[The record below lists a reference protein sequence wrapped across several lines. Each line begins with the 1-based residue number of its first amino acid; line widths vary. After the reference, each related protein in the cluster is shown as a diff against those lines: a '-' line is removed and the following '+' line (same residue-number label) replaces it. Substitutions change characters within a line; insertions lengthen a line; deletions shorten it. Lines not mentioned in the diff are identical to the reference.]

1 MAYTPITIKHSTA
14 NSTPTSLNVAEP
26 AYSYTSN
33 TLFIGTAGSDGA
45 IAIGGQYYIAQQQV
59 IFNSVNAAFSAA
71 NSAATGGASLYA
83 NTAFVAA
90 NSAGVYAN
98 AAFAAANN
106 SSDSWVRTQANSAF
120 GQANAAFA
128 KANTNNLTVS
138 LIDTVG
144 NISNVVSNVTTLRFD
159 SDSGFD
165 VNSLSQGIVK
175 VGMNSTF
182 KYWKVNGVTYLTA
195 EGIDTVNFITA
206 NGISITANGNTVP
219 QSIQFDGSII
229 FDKANGAF
237 LQANTPSYTANSAAS
252 YANSAFLQANTPS
265 YVANSAS
272 SYANA
277 SFLQANTPNYT
288 ANSAANY
295 ANAAFANANTKFN
308 SSGGTISGDVT
319 VTGNIIPSASVTYNL
334 GSPTNRWKDLYLSG
348 NTLNLGNA
356 QIKTDATTGGLL
368 LIPTPTANV
377 PNPTALFISSNGA
390 LTTVQ
395 TTGGEVTA
403 ANLEQAGA
411 NTANSVPVDAKLNR
425 AYDQANSSF
434 EKANSAGSY
443 ANSAFIRA
451 NNSINA
457 NTGGT
462 INADLVIA
470 GNLTVTGNTTYAN
483 TQTVLISDNIITLNA
498 AISQSGQPIVDA
510 GIEIDR
516 GAQPNAQFIW
526 VESAGKWS
534 ANNGNGSIYIGA
546 ESDGV
551 YANAAFAAA
560 NASAGTDVTQNTNI
574 SNAGTY
580 ANAAF
585 LQANTPSYVANS
597 AASYANAA
605 FTAANNAGGTVVA
618 NTVTL
623 GTPTDGSLSNVGAY
637 TGWTTAT
644 KVTDAI
650 DDLNEMMDNVRANT
664 FVKSVTFS
672 ASPAAAGSGSTI
684 TLTLAP
690 VTANG
695 TIRYDIDWGDTT
707 FSNNVTGI
715 SQTHV
720 YTVQGSKTITV
731 RAFNA
736 FGAGTGSEASN
747 TSAGIVVIYTAD
759 PTMGYSFYRQLSGG
773 TALVAGSTMYVTEGE
788 TFYLQ
793 NDTTNTTG
801 SAVTYIANFGDNVA
815 NTTIA
820 SDTSAGGVFGA
831 RLPYSYAFT
840 KSSGTG
846 ANTINLVL
854 TSSNTANPSSI
865 PRSIATVSMKIY
877 DANIATPNGLGTGKT
892 ITFANTVGTSPLLA
906 AQFANNIGGAT
917 TYTVGT
923 SVNRTTATAGNTSTV
938 TLTTIAYNANSGTLT
953 ANFNNSNSGARGLTS
968 GSDVASYNSL
978 TIDSKKDYQLY
989 DATGTATTFALSIYA
1004 PSTFAGFTATAT
1016 KASSAVPVGVNNFQ
1030 LLHSANGNTN
1040 IVEFVKDDL
1049 TTVPTTTA
1057 GSLETVT
1064 AGTYRY
1070 ISGIPYFNSGS
1081 PTVKLSGATIVNW
1094 IGQTYTSCSAPVLV
1108 TVGTN
1113 AESTTALAITP
1124 TTFTYSGVD
1133 NGANTYLSSSFPKAN
1148 TGVNGVPYTLGDLTV
1163 SVANSVRTIQQI
1175 GIRANNVNGLGAL
1188 TQNTTTKLAVHS
1200 TAQSGISEIAIAANS
1215 TLGATYTDSAVRSSW
1230 FKSNTSNTPIYTT
1243 STNFYSTQ
1251 IYSEASDPGVA
1262 GTKEATIRLG
1272 VLKYDITDYSTG
1284 YLPAGPNRSG
1294 DAGVQYLT
1302 FAFRRQSVSN
1312 FDINLT
1318 APNGVL
1324 GVWVA
1329 MPGSRIDSVNSG
1341 TGPTSGLNGWLD
1353 CSTAKLSG
1361 TPGSVTASGGNGSD
1375 GCALLVGDKI
1385 LSNTALSGGYTMSF
1399 GGANSSET
1407 TYNVI
1412 LVRVAL
1418 VAGQTVTYLGVG
1430 AAA

>member
-1 MAYTPITIKHSTA
+1 MPDYTPLTIKYSTA
-14 NSTPTSLNVAEP
+14 NSAPTTLNVAEP

-33 TLFIGTAGSDGA
+33 TLFIGTPGSDGYL
-45 IAIGGQYYIAQQQV
+45 AIGGQYYIDQQSQ
-59 IFNSVNAAFSAA
+59 IFAKTNAAFTAANSGSGAASAGSYANAGYSTA
-71 NSAATGGASLYA
+71 NSAAS
-83 NTAFVAA
+83 
-90 NSAGVYAN
+90 YAN

-106 SSDSWVRTQANSAF
+106 STDLWVRTQANSAF
-120 GQANAAFA
+120 SQANA
-128 KANTNNLTVS
+128 
-138 LIDTVG
+138 
-144 NISNVVSNVTTLRFD
+144 
-159 SDSGFD
+159 
-165 VNSLSQGIVK
+165 
-175 VGMNSTF
+175 
-182 KYWKVNGVTYLTA
+182 
-195 EGIDTVNFITA
+195 
-206 NGISITANGNTVP
+206 
-219 QSIQFDGSII
+219 
-229 FDKANGAF
+229 AF
-237 LQANTPSYTANSAAS
+237 LQANTPSYVSNSAAS
-252 YANSAFLQANTPS
+252 YANAAFAAANASTATDATQNTSITAAFIQANTPS
-265 YVANSAS
+265 YVANSAAAYANAAFSQANTANSRAYSTVLKSGDTMTGDLLMTANITPTVANTYYLGTSDKPWRSLYVGPGSVNIDGIVLSNSGTGTLTITSASGQKLDLSQVSTGSNAAS

-277 SFLQANTPNYT
+277 
-288 ANSAANY
+288 
-295 ANAAFANANTKFN
+295 AF
-308 SSGGTISGDVT
+308 V
-319 VTGNIIPSASVTYNL
+319 
-334 GSPTNRWKDLYLSG
+334 
-348 NTLNLGNA
+348 
-356 QIKTDATTGGLL
+356 
-368 LIPTPTANV
+368 
-377 PNPTALFISSNGA
+377 
-390 LTTVQ
+390 
-395 TTGGEVTA
+395 
-403 ANLEQAGA
+403 
-411 NTANSVPVDAKLNR
+411 
-425 AYDQANSSF
+425 
-434 EKANSAGSY
+434 
-443 ANSAFIRA
+443 RA

-462 INADLVIA
+462 ITADLVIA

-560 NASAGTDVTQNTNI
+560 NAATATDATQNTNI
-574 SNAGTY
+574 TNAGAYANASFATANSAAVY

-585 LQANTPSYVANS
+585 L
-597 AASYANAA
+597 
-605 FTAANNAGGTVVA
+605 AANNAGGTVVA
-618 NTVTL
+618 NTITL
-623 GTPTDGSLSNVGAY
+623 GTPTDGSLTNVGAY

-672 ASPAAAGSGSTI
+672 ASPSAAGSGSTI

-695 TIRYDIDWGDTT
+695 TIRYDIDWGDAS
-707 FSNNVTGI
+707 FSNNVTGT

-720 YTVQGSKTITV
+720 YNAQGSKTITV
-731 RAFNA
+731 RAYNA
-736 FGAGTGSEASN
+736 SGAGTGSEASN

-759 PTMGYSFYRQLSGG
+759 PTMGYSFYRTLTGG

-820 SDTSAGGVFGA
+820 SDTAAGGVFGA

-854 TSSNTANPSSI
+854 TSSNTANPASI
-865 PRSIATVSMKIY
+865 PRSISTVSMKIY
-877 DANIATPNGLGTGKT
+877 DANIATPQQLSSKT

-906 AQFANNIGGAT
+906 AQFANNTGGAT
-917 TYTVGT
+917 TYTVGA

-938 TLTTIAYNANSGTLT
+938 TLTSIAYNANSGTLT
-953 ANFNNSNSGARGLTS
+953 ANFNGANSGAKTLTS
-968 GSDVASYNSL
+968 AADIGSYNSL

-989 DATGTATTFALSIYA
+989 DATGTATTFASSIYS

-1016 KASSAVPVGVNNFQ
+1016 KAASAVPVGVNNFQ
-1030 LLHSANGNTN
+1030 LLHSANGSTN

-1057 GSLETVT
+1057 GSVETVS

-1113 AESTTALAITP
+1113 AESTTSAAITP
-1124 TTFTYSGVD
+1124 TTFTYAGVD
-1133 NGANTYLSSSFPKAN
+1133 NSANTYLSATYPKAN
-1148 TGVNGVPYTLGDLTV
+1148 TGIGTPYTLGDLTV

-1188 TQNTTTKLAVHS
+1188 TQNSTTKLAVHS

-1215 TLGATYTDSAVRSSW
+1215 TLGATYTDSAIRSSW
-1230 FKSNTSNTPIYTT
+1230 FKSNTSNTPVYTT

-1251 IYSEASDPGVA
+1251 VYSESADPGVA

-1312 FDINLT
+1312 FDINIT

-1324 GVWVA
+1324 GVWIA
-1329 MPGSRIDSVNSG
+1329 MPGSRIDSFNSG

-1353 CSTAKLSG
+1353 CSVSKLSG
-1361 TPGSVTASGGNGSD
+1361 TPGSVTATGGNGSD

-1385 LSNTALSGGYTMSF
+1385 VSNTALSGGYTMSF

>member
-1 MAYTPITIKHSTA
+1 MPSFTPLTIKHSTA
-14 NSTPTSLNVAEP
+14 NSTPTTLNIAEP

-33 TLFIGTAGSDGA
+33 TLFIGTPGSDGYL
-45 IAIGGQYYIAQQQV
+45 AIGGQYYTDQQSQ
-59 IFNSVNAAFSAA
+59 IFAKTNAAFSAA
-71 NSAATGGASLYA
+71 NSAAAGAAAAGSYANSGFSTA
-83 NTAFVAA
+83 NTAA
-90 NSAGVYAN
+90 SYAN
-98 AAFAAANN
+98 AAFLAANN
-106 SSDSWVRTQANSAF
+106 SIDLWVREQANSAF
-120 GQANAAFA
+120 NQANAAF
-128 KANTNNLTVS
+128 
-138 LIDTVG
+138 I
-144 NISNVVSNVTTLRFD
+144 
-159 SDSGFD
+159 
-165 VNSLSQGIVK
+165 
-175 VGMNSTF
+175 
-182 KYWKVNGVTYLTA
+182 
-195 EGIDTVNFITA
+195 
-206 NGISITANGNTVP
+206 
-219 QSIQFDGSII
+219 
-229 FDKANGAF
+229 
-237 LQANTPSYTANSAAS
+237 QANTPDYVANSASS
-252 YANSAFLQANTPS
+252 YANAAFVTANTISSVSSYANAAFLQANTPS
-265 YVANSAS
+265 YVANSA
-272 SYANA
+272 AV
-277 SFLQANTPNYT
+277 
-288 ANSAANY
+288 Y
-295 ANAAFANANTKFN
+295 ANAAFATANTISSTSSYANAAFLSANTPSYVANSASAYANGAFAAANSASVYANAAFTNANTKFN

-319 VTGNIIPSASVTYNL
+319 LTGNIIPSADVTYNL

-348 NTLNLGNA
+348 NTLVLGNA
-356 QIKTDATTGGLL
+356 QIKSDATTGGIIF
-368 LIPTPTANV
+368 IPAPTEDV
-377 PNPTALFISSNGA
+377 PNPTALFISTNGA
-390 LTTVQ
+390 ITTIQ
-395 TTGGEVTA
+395 TTDGA
-403 ANLEQAGA
+403 ISLANLTLAQS
-411 NTANSVPVDAKLNR
+411 NTANAAPVDFKL
-425 AYDQANSSF
+425 ALSFDQANSSF
-434 EKANSAGSY
+434 EKANSAGTY
-443 ANSAFIRA
+443 ANSAYVRA

-462 INADLVIA
+462 ISADLIIT
-470 GNLTVTGNTTYAN
+470 GNLIVQGNTTYAN
-483 TQTVLISDNIITLNA
+483 TQTVLIADNIITLNA
-498 AISQSGQPIVDA
+498 AIGQAAQPTFDA

-526 VESAGKWS
+526 VESDGKWS

-560 NASAGTDVTQNTNI
+560 NATAATDVTQNTNI
-574 SNAGTY
+574 SNVGTY

-585 LQANTPSYVANS
+585 LQANTPSYTANSAATYANSGFSVANS
-597 AASYANAA
+597 ASSYANAA
-605 FTAANNAGGTVVA
+605 FTAANNAGSVVA
-618 NTVTL
+618 NTITL
-623 GTPTDGSLSNVGAY
+623 GIPTDGSLTNVGAY
-637 TGWTTAT
+637 TSWTTAT

-650 DDLNEMMDNVRANT
+650 DDLNEMVDNVRANT
-664 FVKSVTFS
+664 FVKSVTFT

-684 TLTLAP
+684 TLTLVP

-695 TIRYDIDWGDTT
+695 TIRYDIDWGDAS

-715 SQTHV
+715 TQTHV
-720 YTVQGSKTITV
+720 YTAQGSKTITV

-736 FGAGTGSEASN
+736 SGAGTGSESSN

-759 PTMGYSFYRQLSGG
+759 PTMGYSFFRTLTGG

-820 SDTSAGGVFGA
+820 SDTAAGGVFGA

-846 ANTINLVL
+846 ANTINLVM
-854 TSSNTANPSSI
+854 TSSNTANPSAI
-865 PRSIATVSMKIY
+865 PRSISTVSMKIY
-877 DANIATPNGLGTGKT
+877 DANIATPSGLDTKT
-892 ITFANTVGTSPLLA
+892 ITFASSTGTSPLLA
-906 AQFANNIGGAT
+906 AQFANNTGAAT
-917 TYTVGT
+917 TYAAGS
-923 SVNRTTATAGNTSTV
+923 SVNRTTATSGNTSTV
-938 TLTTIAYNANSGTLT
+938 TLTSIAYNANSGTLT
-953 ANFNNSNSGARGLTS
+953 ANFNGANSGAKTLTS
-968 GSDVASYNSL
+968 AADIGSYNSL
-978 TIDSKKDYQLY
+978 TIDSKKDYQLFTS
-989 DATGTATTFALSIYA
+989 AGVLSTFALSIYA

-1016 KASSAVPVGVNNFQ
+1016 KEASAVPVGVNNFQ
-1030 LLHSANGNTN
+1030 LLHSANGSTN

-1049 TTVPTTTA
+1049 TSAPTTTA
-1057 GSLETVT
+1057 GSVETVT

-1094 IGQTYTSCSAPVLV
+1094 IGQTYTSCSAPVLI

-1113 AESTTALAITP
+1113 AESTTTAAITP
-1124 TTFTYSGVD
+1124 TTFTYSGID
-1133 NGANTYLSSSFPKAN
+1133 NSANTYLSATYPKAN
-1148 TGVNGVPYTLGDLTV
+1148 TGIGTPYTLGDLTV
-1163 SVANSVRTIQQI
+1163 SVANGVRTIQQI
-1175 GIRANNVNGLGAL
+1175 GIKANNVNGLGAL

-1215 TLGATYTDSAVRSSW
+1215 TLGATYTDNAIRSAY

-1243 STNFYSTQ
+1243 TTNYYSTQ
-1251 IYSEASDPGVA
+1251 VYSESSDPGVA

-1272 VLKYDITDYSTG
+1272 VLKHDITNYSTG

-1302 FAFRRQSVSN
+1302 FAFRRASVSN
-1312 FDINLT
+1312 FDINIT
-1318 APNGVL
+1318 APSGVL
-1324 GVWVA
+1324 GVWIA
-1329 MPGSRIDSVNSG
+1329 MPGSRIDSLNSG

-1353 CSTAKLSG
+1353 CSTTKLSG

-1385 LSNTALSGGYTMSF
+1385 ASNTALSGGYTMSF

-1418 VAGQTVTYLGVG
+1418 VSGQTVTYLGVG

>member
-1 MAYTPITIKHSTA
+1 MANTLIQLKSSTYNA
-14 NSTPTSLNVAEP
+14 TPTTLDAAEP
-26 AYSYTSN
+26 AYSYVSN
-33 TLFIGTAGSDGA
+33 TLFIGTASGTGVLP
-45 IAIGGQYYIAQQQV
+45 IGGQFYVAQQGQ
-59 IFNSVNAAFSAA
+59 IFDKTNAAFTAANSGSGAASAGSYANAGYSTA
-71 NSAATGGASLYA
+71 NSAAS
-83 NTAFVAA
+83 
-90 NSAGVYAN
+90 YAN

-106 SSDSWVRTQANSAF
+106 STDLWVRTQANSAF
-120 GQANAAFA
+120 SQANA
-128 KANTNNLTVS
+128 
-138 LIDTVG
+138 
-144 NISNVVSNVTTLRFD
+144 
-159 SDSGFD
+159 
-165 VNSLSQGIVK
+165 
-175 VGMNSTF
+175 
-182 KYWKVNGVTYLTA
+182 
-195 EGIDTVNFITA
+195 
-206 NGISITANGNTVP
+206 
-219 QSIQFDGSII
+219 
-229 FDKANGAF
+229 AF
-237 LQANTPSYTANSAAS
+237 LQANTPSNVSNSAAS
-252 YANSAFLQANTPS
+252 YANAAFATANTVS
-265 YVANSAS
+265 SVS

-277 SFLQANTPNYT
+277 AFLSANTPSNV
-288 ANSAANY
+288 ANSAAAY
-295 ANAAFANANTKFN
+295 ANGAFAAANTKFN
-308 SSGGTISGDVT
+308 SSGGTITGD
-319 VTGNIIPSASVTYNL
+319 
-334 GSPTNRWKDLYLSG
+334 
-348 NTLNLGNA
+348 
-356 QIKTDATTGGLL
+356 
-368 LIPTPTANV
+368 
-377 PNPTALFISSNGA
+377 
-390 LTTVQ
+390 
-395 TTGGEVTA
+395 
-403 ANLEQAGA
+403 
-411 NTANSVPVDAKLNR
+411 
-425 AYDQANSSF
+425 
-434 EKANSAGSY
+434 
-443 ANSAFIRA
+443 
-451 NNSINA
+451 
-457 NTGGT
+457 T
-462 INADLVIA
+462 IVS

-560 NASAGTDVTQNTNI
+560 NAATATDATQNTNI
-574 SNAGTY
+574 TNVGAY

-585 LQANTPSYVANS
+585 Q
-597 AASYANAA
+597 
-605 FTAANNAGGTVVA
+605 AANNAGGTVVA

-623 GTPTDGSLSNVGAY
+623 GTPTDGSLTNVGAY
-637 TGWTTAT
+637 TAWTTAT

-650 DDLNEMMDNVRANT
+650 DDLNEMVDNVRANT
-664 FVKSVTFS
+664 FVKSVTFT

-695 TIRYDIDWGDTT
+695 TIRYDIDWGDAS
-707 FSNNVTGI
+707 FSNNATGT

-720 YTVQGSKTITV
+720 YTAQGSKTITV
-731 RAFNA
+731 RAYNTA
-736 FGAGTGSEASN
+736 GAGTGSEASN

-759 PTMGYSFYRQLSGG
+759 PTMGYSFFRTLTGG

-820 SDTSAGGVFGA
+820 SDTAAGGVFGA

-846 ANTINLVL
+846 ANTINLVM

-865 PRSIATVSMKIY
+865 PRSISTVSMKIY
-877 DANIATPNGLGTGKT
+877 DANIATPQQLSSKT

-906 AQFANNIGGAT
+906 AQFANNTGGAT

-923 SVNRTTATAGNTSTV
+923 SVNRTTATASNTSTV
-938 TLTTIAYNANSGTLT
+938 TLTSIAYNANSGTLT
-953 ANFNNSNSGARGLTS
+953 ANFNGANSGARTLTS
-968 GSDVASYNSL
+968 AADIGSYNSL
-978 TIDSKKDYQLY
+978 TIDSKKDYQLF

-1016 KASSAVPVGVNNFQ
+1016 KAASAVPVGVNNFQ
-1030 LLHSANGNTN
+1030 LLHSANGSTN

-1057 GSLETVT
+1057 GSVATVT

-1094 IGQTYTSCSAPVLV
+1094 IGQTYTSCTAPVLI

-1113 AESTTALAITP
+1113 AESTTAAAITP
-1124 TTFTYSGVD
+1124 TTFTYSGID
-1133 NGANTYLSSSFPKAN
+1133 NSANTYLSATYPKAN
-1148 TGVNGVPYTLGDLTV
+1148 TGIGTPYTLGDLTV

-1215 TLGATYTDSAVRSSW
+1215 TLGATYTDSAIRSSW

-1243 STNFYSTQ
+1243 TTNFYLTQ
-1251 IYSEASDPGVA
+1251 VYSESSDPGVA

-1302 FAFRRQSVSN
+1302 FAFRRASVSN
-1312 FDINLT
+1312 FDINIT
-1318 APNGVL
+1318 APSGVL
-1324 GVWVA
+1324 GVWIA
-1329 MPGSRIDSVNSG
+1329 MPGSRIDSLNSG

-1353 CSTAKLSG
+1353 CSTTKLSG

-1385 LSNTALSGGYTMSF
+1385 ASNTALSGGYTMSF

>member
-1 MAYTPITIKHSTA
+1 MSYTPITIKYSTA
-14 NSTPTSLNVAEP
+14 NSTPTTLNVAEP

-33 TLFIGTAGSDGA
+33 TLFIGTEGSNGYL
-45 IAIGGQYYIAQQQV
+45 AIGGQFYVNQQGQ
-59 IFNSVNAAFSAA
+59 IFDKANAAFNAANTGTGAAAAGSYANSGFATA
-71 NSAATGGASLYA
+71 NSAS
-83 NTAFVAA
+83 N
-90 NSAGVYAN
+90 YAN
-98 AAFAAANN
+98 AAFAVANN
-106 SSDSWVRTQANSAF
+106 STDLWVRTQANSAF
-120 GQANAAFA
+120 SQANA
-128 KANTNNLTVS
+128 
-138 LIDTVG
+138 
-144 NISNVVSNVTTLRFD
+144 
-159 SDSGFD
+159 
-165 VNSLSQGIVK
+165 
-175 VGMNSTF
+175 
-182 KYWKVNGVTYLTA
+182 
-195 EGIDTVNFITA
+195 
-206 NGISITANGNTVP
+206 
-219 QSIQFDGSII
+219 
-229 FDKANGAF
+229 AF
-237 LQANTPSYTANSAAS
+237 LQANTPSNVSNSAAS
-252 YANSAFLQANTPS
+252 YANAAFATANTVS
-265 YVANSAS
+265 SVS

-277 SFLQANTPNYT
+277 AFLSANTPSNV
-288 ANSAANY
+288 ANSAAAY
-295 ANAAFANANTKFN
+295 ANGAFAAANTKFN
-308 SSGGTISGDVT
+308 SSGGTITGD
-319 VTGNIIPSASVTYNL
+319 
-334 GSPTNRWKDLYLSG
+334 
-348 NTLNLGNA
+348 
-356 QIKTDATTGGLL
+356 
-368 LIPTPTANV
+368 
-377 PNPTALFISSNGA
+377 
-390 LTTVQ
+390 
-395 TTGGEVTA
+395 
-403 ANLEQAGA
+403 
-411 NTANSVPVDAKLNR
+411 
-425 AYDQANSSF
+425 
-434 EKANSAGSY
+434 
-443 ANSAFIRA
+443 
-451 NNSINA
+451 
-457 NTGGT
+457 T
-462 INADLVIA
+462 IVS

-526 VESAGKWS
+526 IESAGKWS

-560 NASAGTDVTQNTNI
+560 NAATATDATQNTNI
-574 SNAGTY
+574 TNVGAY

-585 LQANTPSYVANS
+585 Q
-597 AASYANAA
+597 
-605 FTAANNAGGTVVA
+605 AANNAGGTVVA

-623 GTPTDGSLSNVGAY
+623 GTPTDGSLTNVGAY
-637 TGWTTAT
+637 TAWTTAT
-644 KVTDAI
+644 YVTDAI
-650 DDLNEMMDNVRANT
+650 DDLNEMVDNVRANT
-664 FVKSVTFS
+664 FVKSVTFT

-684 TLTLAP
+684 TLTLVP

-695 TIRYDIDWGDTT
+695 TIRYDIDWGDAS
-707 FSNNVTGI
+707 FSNNVTGT

-720 YTVQGSKTITV
+720 YTAQGSKTITV

-736 FGAGTGSEASN
+736 SGAGTGSEASN

-759 PTMGYSFYRQLSGG
+759 PTMGYSFFRTLTGG

-820 SDTSAGGVFGA
+820 SDTAAGGVFGA

-846 ANTINLVL
+846 ANTINLVM

-865 PRSIATVSMKIY
+865 PRSISTVSMKIY
-877 DANIATPNGLGTGKT
+877 DANIATPQQLSSKT

-906 AQFANNIGGAT
+906 AQFANNTGGAT

-923 SVNRTTATAGNTSTV
+923 SVNRTTATASNTSTV
-938 TLTTIAYNANSGTLT
+938 TLTSIAYNANSGTLT
-953 ANFNNSNSGARGLTS
+953 ANFNGANSGARTLTS
-968 GSDVASYNSL
+968 AADIGSYNSL
-978 TIDSKKDYQLY
+978 TIDSKKDYQLF

-1016 KASSAVPVGVNNFQ
+1016 KAASAVPVGVNNFQ
-1030 LLHSANGNTN
+1030 LLHSANGSTN

-1057 GSLETVT
+1057 GSVATVT